1 MQRLASPPHGG
12 GNESELPEPIELTI
26 AELSIPELAELYEG
40 VLVAL
45 NELTVTLI
53 DGQRVEL
60 NGSVEVELRY
70 LENARDWLVVG
81 TEFERILGI
90 VDYRDG
96 CHNLVPRIASDMPR
110 PPAAL
115 DGCVPISSSYIFCRE
130 GLGWR
135 NANRECIRRGAR
147 LVVLETGEENELA
160 GELVARWHD
169 GSFWIGLSDTANEGE
184 FVWVN
189 GDELTY
195 SGWAVVSPMIT
206 ERRGLCRE

>member
-1 MQRLASPPHGG
+1 M
-12 GNESELPEPIELTI
+12 
-26 AELSIPELAELYEG
+26 
-40 VLVAL
+40 
-45 NELTVTLI
+45 
-53 DGQRVEL
+53 
-60 NGSVEVELRY
+60 
-70 LENARDWLVVG
+70 VG

-96 CHNLVPRIASDMPR
+96 RYNLVPRIASDMPR

-195 SGWAVVSPMIT
+195 SGWAGGEPNDYGAGEDCAESNW
-206 ERRGLCRE
+206 RGSGVWNDARCGGRKPFLCEFGDGVPSCEDQGDCEGQACVEGICQRNE